1 MRDFELPGRSEALG
15 TRAMAATSHPLATF
29 TALEVLRSGGNA
41 VDAAVAAMAL
51 LCVVEPVQTG
61 IGGDCF
67 ALLMRRGEGDVIA
80 LNGSGWSPQAAT
92 LDFYESRGF
101 AAIETES
108 AHAVSVPGAVASW
121 ARLVA
126 DHGTREFGALL
137 QPAIE
142 AAEAGYPVSER
153 VARDWAKQ
161 AGKLR
166 RNKAAADAFL
176 FDGAPPQPGTIHR
189 QPALAAALRSIA
201 AEGPDA
207 FYRGWIAR
215 DMVDSL
221 RALGGLHTLEDFASF
236 APDYV
241 APISVG
247 YRGYRLWECPPNG
260 QGIAPL
266 LMAKT
271 LEGYDL
277 ASWPH
282 DSVERYHVMAEVGRQ
297 TFADRDC
304 FVGDPRTGA
313 FPVAELLSDERAE
326 KTRARVS
333 LAGRIADL
341 TPVPLPDHRDTAFLA
356 VIDQDRN
363 TVSLIN
369 SIFDDFGC
377 GIVSPKSGVIF
388 HNRASGFVLERGHP
402 NAIGP
407 RKRPLNTIIPALLTR
422 DGKAVMPFGVTGGHY
437 QPFGQIEIM
446 TNILDYGMGVQESI
460 DQPRI
465 FARGDQFDV
474 EGTVPAATIDGLRKL
489 GHKATRAPNPLGTAQ
504 AIWIDQDHG
513 LLRGGA
519 DGRRDG
525 IALGW

>member
-1 MRDFELPGRSEALG
+1 M
-15 TRAMAATSHPLATF
+15 
-29 TALEVLRSGGNA
+29 
-41 VDAAVAAMAL
+41 
-51 LCVVEPVQTG
+51 
-61 IGGDCF
+61 
-67 ALLMRRGEGDVIA
+67 IA

-92 LDFYESRGF
+92 VDFYESRGV

-121 ARLVA
+121 ARLVN

-161 AGKLR
+161 VSKLR

-176 FDGAPPQPGTIHR
+176 FHGATPQPGTTHR

-221 RALGGLHTLEDFASF
+221 RALGGLHTLDDFASF
-236 APDYV
+236 APEYV

-260 QGIAPL
+260 QGITPL

-277 ASWPH
+277 TSWPH
-282 DSVERYHVMAEVGRQ
+282 DSVERYHILAEVGRQ
-297 TFADRDC
+297 AFADRDC
-304 FVGDPRTGA
+304 FVGDPRTGR
-313 FPVAELLSDERAE
+313 FPVTELLSDKHAE

-333 LAGRIADL
+333 RRPYCRSETSA
-341 TPVPLPDHRDTAFLA
+341 
-356 VIDQDRN
+356 
-363 TVSLIN
+363 
-369 SIFDDFGC
+369 
-377 GIVSPKSGVIF
+377 
-388 HNRASGFVLERGHP
+388 ASGTPRHGVSRSCRS
-402 NAIGP
+402 GP
-407 RKRPLNTIIPALLTR
+407 EYGFADQLN
-422 DGKAVMPFGVTGGHY
+422 
-437 QPFGQIEIM
+437 
-446 TNILDYGMGVQESI
+446 
-460 DQPRI
+460 
-465 FARGDQFDV
+465 
-474 EGTVPAATIDGLRKL
+474 LRRL
-489 GHKATRAPNPLGTAQ
+489 WVRHR
-504 AIWIDQDHG
+504 
-513 LLRGGA
+513 
-519 DGRRDG
+519 
-525 IALGW
+525 